1 MEYLFLAVYSF
12 VLLLLY
18 IFFWFKLDIDWKVD
32 EGEVKGN
39 EIDMFHKANEKLE
52 ELIKRDTR

>member
-39 EIDMFHKANEKLE
+39 EIDMFH
-52 ELIKRDTR
+52 